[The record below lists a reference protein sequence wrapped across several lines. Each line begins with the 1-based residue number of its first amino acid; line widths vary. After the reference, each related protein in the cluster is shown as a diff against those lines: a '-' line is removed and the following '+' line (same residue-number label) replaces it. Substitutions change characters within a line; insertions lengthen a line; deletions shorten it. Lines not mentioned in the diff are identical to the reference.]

1 MIRWLLW
8 LLAGLILGGVVHFAT
23 ILLLP
28 RTATRDAYARLTPVT
43 RVNAFTLLPAPQP
56 DQAVVPFM
64 DPAFATAVCRYDLS
78 KGSVKLT
85 APVSQ
90 AYTSVTFYTRRG
102 IAYYAINDRAAGR
115 RTVELDLMTPA
126 QREAM
131 PNEEDVTRADRLIVE
146 SPTPAGLIVVR
157 ALIPEPALQGMAN
170 AAVSA
175 AQCKEQAEIVPQV
188 APQKPVSAPQKPESL
203 PRRRRL

>member
-1 MIRWLLW
+1 MIRWALW

-28 RTATRDAYARLTPVT
+28 RTATRDAYARLEPITG
-43 RVNAFTLLPAPQP
+43 VNAFTLLPAPQP
-56 DQAVVPFM
+56 DKAVIPFM

-78 KGSVKLT
+78 RGSVKLT

-90 AYTSVTFYTRRG
+90 AYTSVTFYTRAG
-102 IAYYAINDRAAGR
+102 IAFYAINDRAAGR

-126 QREAM
+126 QHEAL
-131 PNEEDVTRADRLIVE
+131 PTEEDVTAADRLIVE

-157 ALIPEPALQGMAN
+157 ALIPEPALQPMAN

-175 AQCKEQAEIVPQV
+175 AQCKEQPDNVPQKV
-188 APQKPVSAPQKPESL
+188 ETAPPLPEKP
-203 PRRRRL
+203 PRKRL

>member
-1 MIRWLLW
+1 MIRWVLW

-28 RTATRDAYARLTPVT
+28 RTATRDAYARLEPIT
-43 RVNAFTLLPAPQP
+43 RVNAFTLLPAPRP
-56 DQAVVPFM
+56 EQAVIPFM

-78 KGSVKLT
+78 HGWIKLT

-90 AYTSVTFYTRRG
+90 AYTSVTFYTRAG
-102 IAYYAINDRAAGR
+102 IAFYAINDRAAGR

-126 QREAM
+126 QHEAL
-131 PNEEDVTRADRLIVE
+131 PTEEDVTAADRLIVE

-157 ALIPEPALQGMAN
+157 ALIPEPALQPMAN

-175 AQCKEQAEIVPQV
+175 AQCKGQLDNVPQKV
-188 APQKPVSAPQKPESL
+188 ETPPPRPPERPS
-203 PRRRRL
+203 RKRL

>member
-1 MIRWLLW
+1 MIRWALW

-28 RTATRDAYARLTPVT
+28 RTATRDAYARLEPIT
-43 RVNAFTLLPAPQP
+43 RVNAFTLLPAPRP
-56 DQAVVPFM
+56 DQAIVPFM

-78 KGSVKLT
+78 HGWVKLT

-90 AYTSVTFYTRRG
+90 AYTSVTFYTRAG
-102 IAYYAINDRAAGR
+102 IAFYAINDRAAGR
-115 RTVELDLMTPA
+115 RMVELDLMTPA
-126 QREAM
+126 QHEAL
-131 PNEEDVTRADRLIVE
+131 PTEEDVTAADRLIVE

-157 ALIPEPALQGMAN
+157 ALIPEPALQPMAN

-175 AQCKEQAEIVPQV
+175 AQCKQQLESVPQKV
-188 APQKPVSAPQKPESL
+188 EPAPQKPEKPS
-203 PRRRRL
+203 RKRL

>member
-1 MIRWLLW
+1 MIRWALW

-28 RTATRDAYARLTPVT
+28 RTATRDAYARLEPITG
-43 RVNAFTLLPAPQP
+43 VNAFKLLPAPRP
-56 DQAVVPFM
+56 DQEVIPFM

-78 KGSVKLT
+78 RGSVKLI

-90 AYTSVTFYTRRG
+90 AYTSVTFYTRAG
-102 IAYYAINDRAAGR
+102 IAFYAINDRAAGR

-126 QREAM
+126 QHEAL
-131 PNEEDVTRADRLIVE
+131 PTEEDVTAADRLIVE

-157 ALIPEPALQGMAN
+157 ALIPEPALQPMAN

-175 AQCKEQAEIVPQV
+175 AQCKGQLDNVPQKV
-188 APQKPVSAPQKPESL
+188 EPAPPLPEKP
-203 PRRRRL
+203 PRKRL

>member
-1 MIRWLLW
+1 VIRWALW

-23 ILLLP
+23 VLLLP
-28 RTATRDAYARLTPVT
+28 RTATRDAYARLEPIT
-43 RVNAFTLLPAPQP
+43 RVNAFKLLPAPRP
-56 DQAVVPFM
+56 DQAVIPFM

-78 KGSVKLT
+78 RGSVKLI

-90 AYTSVTFYTRRG
+90 AYTSVTFYTRAG
-102 IAYYAINDRAAGR
+102 IAFYAINDRAAGR

-126 QREAM
+126 QHEAL
-131 PNEEDVTRADRLIVE
+131 PTEEDVTAADRLIVE

-157 ALIPEPALQGMAN
+157 ALIPEPALQPMAN

-175 AQCKEQAEIVPQV
+175 AQCKEQPDNVPQKV
-188 APQKPVSAPQKPESL
+188 ETAPPLPEKP
-203 PRRRRL
+203 PRKRL

>member
-8 LLAGLILGGVVHFAT
+8 LLAGLILGGVVHLAT

-28 RTATRDAYARLTPVT
+28 RTATRDAYARLTPIT

-56 DQAVVPFM
+56 DQAVIPLM
-64 DPAFATAVCRYDLS
+64 DPAFATAVCRYDLTR
-78 KGSVKLT
+78 GSLKLI

-90 AYTSVTFYTRRG
+90 AYTSVTFYTRSG

-126 QREAM
+126 QREAL
-131 PNEEDVTRADRLIVE
+131 PTEEDVTAADRLIVE
-146 SPTPAGLIVVR
+146 SPTEEGIVLIRAFVRERGEREAVLARLSQAYCGVAG
-157 ALIPEPALQGMAN
+157 
-170 AAVSA
+170 
-175 AQCKEQAEIVPQV
+175 
-188 APQKPVSAPQKPESL
+188 
-203 PRRRRL
+203 

>member
-1 MIRWLLW
+1 MIRWALW

-28 RTATRDAYARLTPVT
+28 RTATRDAYARLEPIT
-43 RVNAFTLLPAPQP
+43 RVNAFTLLPAPRP
-56 DQAVVPFM
+56 EQAVIPFM

-78 KGSVKLT
+78 LGSLKLT

-90 AYTSVTFYTRRG
+90 AYTSVTFYTRSG
-102 IAYYAINDRAAGR
+102 IAFYAINDRAAGR
-115 RTVELDLMTPA
+115 RMVELDLMTPA
-126 QREAM
+126 QHEAL
-131 PNEEDVTRADRLIVE
+131 PTEEDVTAADRLIVE

-157 ALIPEPALQGMAN
+157 ALIPEPALQPMAN

-175 AQCKEQAEIVPQV
+175 AQCKGLPDTVPQKV
-188 APQKPVSAPQKPESL
+188 EPAPQKPEKP
-203 PRRRRL
+203 PRKRL

>member
-1 MIRWLLW
+1 MIRWALW

-23 ILLLP
+23 VLLLP
-28 RTATRDAYARLTPVT
+28 RTATRDAYARLEPIT
-43 RVNAFTLLPAPQP
+43 RVNAFKLLPAPRP
-56 DQAVVPFM
+56 DQAVIPFM

-78 KGSVKLT
+78 RGSVKLI

-90 AYTSVTFYTRRG
+90 AYTSVTFYTRAG
-102 IAYYAINDRAAGR
+102 IAFYAINDRAAGR

-126 QREAM
+126 QHEAL
-131 PNEEDVTRADRLIVE
+131 PTEEDVTAADRLIVE

-157 ALIPEPALQGMAN
+157 ALIPEPALQPMAN

-175 AQCKEQAEIVPQV
+175 AQCKEQPDNVPQKV
-188 APQKPVSAPQKPESL
+188 ENAPQKPEKL
-203 PRRRRL
+203 PRKRL